1 MGHPPGARAPRP
13 PRRPRRTLGPGFPV
27 MPRGPLSP
35 RGPWTD
41 GERGKVGPDPRPRL
55 PGTATPAPGRAP
67 VTGSRVQKEALHP
80 KAGYRGASL
89 SPRSWL
95 PRCALEQRRGR
106 LVSHPRSARHRL
118 SPPLPG
124 EEEAGR
130 HQESGRTP
138 CVSHRRFSGGG
149 RSWPLTHR
157 ASGSRTGLA
166 VRFPPVVCRVPPQTS
181 GF

>member
-1 MGHPPGARAPRP
+1 MATEETQTYLGAGLPSDAPRASLTP
-13 PRRPRRTLGPGFPV
+13 RTLDRRRERQGWPGPP
-27 MPRGPLSP
+27 
-35 RGPWTD
+35 
-41 GERGKVGPDPRPRL
+41 PRL

-67 VTGSRVQKEALHP
+67 VTGSRVRKEALHP

-138 CVSHRRFSGGG
+138 CVSHGRFSGGR